1 MSKILFWYSKDFGE
15 TDESKLRWVSSFLEE
30 ERRSRLI
37 ALLHKGAR
45 GDDNLEGY
53 TVEYS
58 EYNWSVN
65 SK

>member
-15 TDESKLRWVSSFLEE
+15 TDESKLKWVSSFLVE
-30 ERRSRLI
+30 ERRSRLA

-45 GDDNLEGY
+45 SDANLEGY